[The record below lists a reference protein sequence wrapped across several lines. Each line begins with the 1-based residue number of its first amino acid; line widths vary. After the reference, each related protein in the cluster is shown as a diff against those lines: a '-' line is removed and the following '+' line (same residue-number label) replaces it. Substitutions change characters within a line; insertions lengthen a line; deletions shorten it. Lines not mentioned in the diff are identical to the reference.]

1 LPPPINPD
9 YNAAAEP
16 RSFSTAIT
24 GLAPAERPHDCPTA
38 ERSGTLKIADI
49 EIIELQN
56 IPVTPPLFKQ
66 PVRAAVRLLKIK
78 TADGIVGLSQ
88 FGGFMHS
95 ATAAFIQQDLA
106 PFLKGQDPLENERL
120 MHQMLWKFNTRAH
133 AGVWNFAASA
143 VDVALWDIKGK
154 FYNAPVWRLLG
165 GAQKSIPAYIT
176 FGLRAYGREELAE
189 AAKYWVVKGE
199 TRLKIQVGRSNIRGA
214 MDPSG
219 ASGEHREDDPAE
231 DESRL
236 KAVRDAVGDK
246 IELMADA
253 NCLMKL
259 DQAVRWCKR
268 FEPYHLTWFEE
279 PIVHNDPHLL
289 AQLRKQ
295 TSIPIAAG
303 QWENFSKLADLVKQD
318 AVDFLNIH
326 VLSVGGFTMGMK
338 AAGLAHAFNLP
349 VGNGDHFDVHL
360 HAAVPNGWRA
370 EIHVNNW
377 LTSNLVYKD
386 LPGPVNGW
394 VTLTEKPGLGLE
406 LNEDAVTE
414 YRVK

>member
-1 LPPPINPD
+1 LG
-9 YNAAAEP
+9 
-16 RSFSTAIT
+16 SQ
-24 GLAPAERPHDCPTA
+24 PAR
-38 ERSGTLKIADI
+38 RKTLKIANI
-49 EIIELQN
+49 EIVQLQN
-56 IPVTPPLFKQ
+56 VPVTPPLFKQ
-66 PVRAAVRLLKIK
+66 PVRAGVRLLKVS
-78 TADGIVGLSQ
+78 TDDGIIGISQ

-95 ATAAFIQQDLA
+95 ATAAFIQHDLA
-106 PFLKGQDPLENERL
+106 PFLIGQDPLENERL

-133 AGVWNFAASA
+133 AGVWNFAVSA
-143 VDVALWDIKGK
+143 IDVALWDIKGK

-176 FGLRAYGREELAE
+176 FGLRAYSRDELAE
-189 AAKYWVVKGE
+189 AAKYWAAKGE
-199 TRLKIQVGRSNIRGA
+199 TRLKIQVGRSNIRGVV
-214 MDPSG
+214 DPSG

-231 DESRL
+231 DEARI
-236 KAVRDAVGDK
+236 KAVREAVGDK
-246 IELMADA
+246 AELMADA

-259 DQAVRWCKR
+259 DAAVRWCKR
-268 FEPYHLTWFEE
+268 FERYNLMWFEE

-303 QWENFSKLADLVKQD
+303 QWDNFFKLADLVKQD
-318 AVDFLNIH
+318 SVDFLNIH

-338 AAGLAHAFNLP
+338 AAGMAQAFNLP
-349 VGNGDHFDVHL
+349 VGNGDHFDIHL

-377 LTSNLVYKD
+377 LTSNVVYKE

-394 VTLTEKPGLGLE
+394 ITLTEKPGLGLE
-406 LNEDAVTE
+406 LNEDAVKE
-414 YRVK
+414 YKVG

>member
-1 LPPPINPD
+1 M
-9 YNAAAEP
+9 
-16 RSFSTAIT
+16 
-24 GLAPAERPHDCPTA
+24 
-38 ERSGTLKIADI
+38 KIADI
-49 EIIELQN
+49 ELLELQN

-66 PVRAAVRLLKIK
+66 PLRTSVRLLKLK
-78 TADGIVGLSQ
+78 TDNGLVGISQ

-95 ATAAFIQQDLA
+95 ATAAFIQQDLL
-106 PFLKGQDPLENERL
+106 PFLKGKDPLENERL

-133 AGVWNFAASA
+133 AGVWNFAVSA
-143 VDVALWDIKGK
+143 IDVALWDIKGK
-154 FYNAPVWRLLG
+154 FYNAPLWRLLG

-176 FGLRAYGREELAE
+176 FGLRAYGRDELAA
-189 AAKYWVVKGE
+189 AAKHWVAGGQG
-199 TRLKIQVGRSNIRGA
+199 RLKIQVGRLNIRGE
-214 MDPSG
+214 MDPAG
-219 ASGEHREDDPAE
+219 AGAEHREDNPAE
-231 DESRL
+231 DEARL
-236 KAVRDAVGDK
+236 KTVREAVGDDV
-246 IELMADA
+246 ELMADA

-259 DQAVRWCKR
+259 DAAVRWCKR
-268 FEPYHLTWFEE
+268 FEPYNLMWFEE

-303 QWENFSKLADLVKQD
+303 QWENFFKLADLVKED

-349 VGNGDHFDVHL
+349 VGNGDQFDLHL

-377 LTSNLVYKD
+377 LTANTVYKG
-386 LPGPVNGW
+386 LPELADGW
-394 VTLTEKPGLGLE
+394 VTLNENPGLGLE
-406 LNEDAVTE
+406 LNEDAV
-414 YRVK
+414 KKFKAK

>member
-1 LPPPINPD
+1 M
-9 YNAAAEP
+9 
-16 RSFSTAIT
+16 
-24 GLAPAERPHDCPTA
+24 
-38 ERSGTLKIADI
+38 KIAAI
-49 EIIELQN
+49 ETLELHN

-66 PVRAAVRLLKIK
+66 PVRTAVRLLKVK
-78 TADGIVGLSQ
+78 TDDGLVGISQ

-95 ATAAFIQQDLA
+95 ATAAFIQHDLA
-106 PFLKGQDPLENERL
+106 PFLKGQDPLETERL

-133 AGVWNFAASA
+133 AGVWNFAVSA
-143 VDVALWDIKGK
+143 IDVALWDIKGK

-176 FGLRAYGREELAE
+176 FGLRAYNRDELAA
-189 AAKYWVVKGE
+189 AAKHWLANGQ

-214 MDPSG
+214 IDPSG
-219 ASGEHREDDPAE
+219 ASGEHREDNPAE
-231 DESRL
+231 DEARL
-236 KAVRDAVGDK
+236 RAVREAVGDDV
-246 IELMADA
+246 ELMVDA

-259 DQAVRWCKR
+259 DAAVRWCKR
-268 FEPYHLTWFEE
+268 FEPYNLLWFEE
-279 PIVHNDPHLL
+279 PIVHNDTHLL

-303 QWENFSKLADLVKQD
+303 QWENFAKLADLVKQD

-349 VGNGDHFDVHL
+349 VGNGDHFDLHL

-377 LTSNLVYKD
+377 LTANVVYRNLPKPTD
-386 LPGPVNGW
+386 GW
-394 VTLTEKPGLGLE
+394 VTLSEQPGLGLE
-406 LNEDAVTE
+406 VNDDAVKE
-414 YRVK
+414 YRAK

>member
-1 LPPPINPD
+1 M
-9 YNAAAEP
+9 
-16 RSFSTAIT
+16 
-24 GLAPAERPHDCPTA
+24 
-38 ERSGTLKIADI
+38 KIAAI
-49 EIIELQN
+49 ETLELHN

-66 PVRAAVRLLKIK
+66 PVRTAVRLLKVK
-78 TADGIVGLSQ
+78 TDDGLVGISQ

-95 ATAAFIQQDLA
+95 ATAAFIQHDLA
-106 PFLKGQDPLENERL
+106 PFLKGQDPLETERL

-133 AGVWNFAASA
+133 AGVWNFAVSA
-143 VDVALWDIKGK
+143 IDVALWDIKGK

-176 FGLRAYGREELAE
+176 FGLRAYNRDELAA
-189 AAKYWVVKGE
+189 AAKHWLANGQ

-214 MDPSG
+214 IDPSG
-219 ASGEHREDDPAE
+219 ASGEHREDNPAE
-231 DESRL
+231 DEARL
-236 KAVRDAVGDK
+236 RAVREAVGDDV
-246 IELMADA
+246 ELMVDA

-259 DQAVRWCKR
+259 DAAVRWCKR
-268 FEPYHLTWFEE
+268 FEPYNLLWFEE
-279 PIVHNDPHLL
+279 PIVHNDTHLL

-349 VGNGDHFDVHL
+349 VGNGDHFDLHL

-377 LTSNLVYKD
+377 LTANVVYRNLPKPTD
-386 LPGPVNGW
+386 GW
-394 VTLTEKPGLGLE
+394 VTLSEQPGLGLE
-406 LNEDAVTE
+406 VNDDAVKE
-414 YRVK
+414 YRAK